1 VLELPLR
8 IETLAALV
16 QEFALFFGKTPD
28 EILDEMCTATCGS
41 GARMSGTT
49 ATTARRWMAP
59 HGSKVGIQVGVS
71 SAAVPGAAFQAPPLG
86 LPLWARPRQPGLRF
100 RLQSGWTKVMP
111 KTCFTPAAQHARWE
125 AGTSGPS
132 PFNENSNII
141 IAI

>member
-1 VLELPLR
+1 MSPHEAHGRSRTHCHSHGGALIEVRLGLPFSNEGACSSLR

-49 ATTARRWMAP
+49 ATTMRRWMAP

-71 SAAVPGAAFQAPPLG
+71 SAAVPVSRLPRLLRSAFRFGLAPVNRVYGFGCSQAG
-86 LPLWARPRQPGLRF
+86 PR
-100 RLQSGWTKVMP
+100 
-111 KTCFTPAAQHARWE
+111 
-125 AGTSGPS
+125 
-132 PFNENSNII
+132 
-141 IAI
+141 